1 MTQSLVVGNWKMNT
15 LPSDAMELTSKL
27 EGNAS
32 IVAAIKQHVGV
43 VVCPPFT
50 SLHAVRSVITS
61 SKIHLGAQNCGRE
74 DSGAFTGEVSAPM
87 LAALGCTYVIVGHSE
102 RRRDQF
108 ETNEIIGLKARHA
121 RAHGL
126 TPIVC
131 IGETLDERQTNQTVE
146 VLRAQ
151 LDGIA
156 STAGVETLTESIFAY
171 EPVWAIG
178 TGQSATVAQVQ
189 STHEDIHRHL
199 RLAYGLEIRLLYG
212 GSVTSSNAGELL
224 HLPGVGGALV
234 GGASLKPDQF
244 AAIVAA
250 AVRE

>member
-1 MTQSLVVGNWKMNT
+1 MSQSLVVGNWKMNT
-15 LPSDAMELTSKL
+15 LPADAIALTASL

-32 IVAAIKQHVGV
+32 IVAAITKLVDV

-50 SLHAVRSVITS
+50 SLHAVRSVLTS
-61 SKIHLGAQNCGRE
+61 SRIHLGAQNCGRE
-74 DSGAFTGEVSAPM
+74 DNGAFTGEISAPM
-87 LAALGCTYVIVGHSE
+87 LVAVGCSYVIVGHSE

-121 RAHGL
+121 IAHGL
-126 TPIVC
+126 TPIIC

-146 VLRAQ
+146 VLRTQ
-151 LDGIA
+151 IDGIA
-156 STAGVETLTESIFAY
+156 STAGVETLTASVFAY

-178 TGQSATVAQVQ
+178 TGQSATAVQVQ
-189 STHEDIHRHL
+189 TTHQDIHRHL
-199 RLAYGLEIRLLYG
+199 GTTYGLEISLLYG
-212 GSVTSSNAGELL
+212 GSVTSSNARELL

-234 GGASLKPDQF
+234 GGASLKPEQF
-244 AAIVAA
+244 AAIVTS